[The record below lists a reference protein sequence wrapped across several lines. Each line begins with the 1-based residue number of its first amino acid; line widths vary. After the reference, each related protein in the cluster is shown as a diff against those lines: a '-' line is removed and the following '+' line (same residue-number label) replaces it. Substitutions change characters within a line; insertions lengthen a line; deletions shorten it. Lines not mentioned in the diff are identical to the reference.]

1 MVKLKKLAYHN
12 DDGSLDIQLWL
23 DTLAQSYPK
32 EHLDRLRHVIDL
44 VVTLGATVPTLSPQ
58 ITCLDLGLQMAALLA
73 ELSADETTLIAAL
86 TYHLIVYT
94 DFTLEDITQQIGAD
108 VANLLSGALRMDD
121 ISVLLHA
128 QSNTEE
134 NLPSRIHNLRKML
147 LAMARDVR
155 VVILKISEKMCH
167 LRAASHL
174 DANFRKRI
182 ATEVKEIY
190 APLTNRLG
198 LGHLKWE
205 MEDSVF
211 RYLQEA
217 EYKSLAKALDQKR
230 IEREEYIA
238 AFQESFHMLLK
249 DLHLERY
256 ELSGRAKH
264 LYSIYRKMTRKK
276 VGLEKIY
283 DSFAVRVLVPD
294 VHDCYKVLSLVHEQW
309 TPISEEFDD
318 YIARPKENGYQSL
331 HTAVVGPDNKNIEVQ
346 IRTFDMHEVSE
357 LGVAAHWKYK
367 EGATPKNDY
376 EDKIAW
382 LRQLIAWQ
390 SDYLHQD
397 NHDELFQTT
406 SLFDDRV
413 YVFTP
418 EGDIIDLITG
428 STPIDFAYHVHSE
441 VGHRCK
447 GAKVN
452 DKIVPLSY
460 TLQTGDRVSII
471 TGKVAH
477 PSLDWLDPKAGFVH
491 TSKARAKILQWFK
504 AQNYQQ
510 HVTEGMAF
518 LNETAKREHLK
529 LPPLLPIAEA
539 LHFKN
544 IDDMLAALGG
554 GYLKM
559 AQILNKIIAAQ
570 PSHEEAYEIPS
581 KAPATTAKA
590 KAAAKDD
597 ISVYGLHDLL
607 HTIAKCCKPIPG
619 DPIVGFITQ
628 QRGITVHHQDC
639 RSLLQ
644 LSSKERIIAVD
655 WSNNNATQ
663 YSVEL
668 RILAYPH
675 QDLIKNIIALV
686 SQEKVYLTRI
696 NNAQTENKMKID
708 LLVEVKSS
716 EQLQHFIQQLR
727 NMPNVDQ
734 VERLMA
740 V

>member
-23 DTLAQSYPK
+23 DKLAQSYPK

-44 VVTLGATVPTLSPQ
+44 VLTLGASVPTLSSNL
-58 ITCLDLGLQMAALLA
+58 TCLELGLQMAALLA

-86 TYHLIVYT
+86 TYPLVVYT
-94 DFTLEDITQQIGAD
+94 DFNLEDITQQIGAD
-108 VANLLSGALRMDD
+108 VSSLIAGALRMDD
-121 ISVLLHA
+121 ISTLLHA
-128 QSNTEE
+128 PSNTEG

-147 LAMARDVR
+147 LAMAKDVR

-167 LRAASHL
+167 LRAARHL
-174 DANFRKRI
+174 DESFRKRI

-211 RYLQEA
+211 RYLQEP
-217 EYKSLAKALDQKR
+217 EYKALAKALDQKR
-230 IEREEYIA
+230 IEREEYIV
-238 AFQESFHMLLK
+238 AFQENFHALLK
-249 DLHLERY
+249 NLNLERY
-256 ELSGRAKH
+256 ELSGRVKH
-264 LYSIYRKMTRKK
+264 LYSIYRKMTRKN

-294 VHDCYKVLSLVHEQW
+294 VHDCYKVLSLVHAQW
-309 TPISEEFDD
+309 SPISEEFDD
-318 YIARPKENGYQSL
+318 YIAKPKENGYQSL

-346 IRTFDMHEVSE
+346 IRTFAMHEVSE

-367 EGATPKNDY
+367 EGATLKNDY

-382 LRQLIAWQ
+382 LRQLLAWQ

-397 NHDELFQTT
+397 NRDELFQTA

-418 EGDIIDLITG
+418 EGDIIDLIKG

-447 GAKVN
+447 GAKIN
-452 DKIVPLSY
+452 GKIVPLSY

-471 TGKVAH
+471 TGKMAH
-477 PSLDWLDPKAGFVH
+477 PSLDWLDPKAAFV
-491 TSKARAKILQWFK
+491 TSSKARAKILQWFK
-504 AQNYQQ
+504 AQNYQD
-510 HVTEGMAF
+510 HVAEGMAF

-529 LPPLLPIAEA
+529 LPPLLPLATA

-554 GYLKM
+554 GYLKI
-559 AQILNKIIAAQ
+559 AQVLNKIATAQ
-570 PSHEEAYEIPS
+570 ESKDEHQETSS
-581 KAPATTAKA
+581 KAPTATAKA
-590 KAAAKDD
+590 STKDD
-597 ISVYGLHDLL
+597 ISVYGLRDLL

-619 DPIVGFITQ
+619 DPIAGFITQ
-628 QRGITVHHQDC
+628 QRGITVHHQGC
-639 RSLLQ
+639 RSLQQ
-644 LSSKERIIAVD
+644 LRNKERIIAVD
-655 WSNNNATQ
+655 WHNNNASQ

-668 RILAYPH
+668 RIFAYPQ
-675 QDLIKNIIALV
+675 QDLIKDITALG
-686 SQEKVYLTRI
+686 SQEKVSLTRI
-696 NNAQTENKMKID
+696 NSVRMDNKIKID
-708 LLVEVKSS
+708 ILVEVKSS
-716 EQLQHFIQQLR
+716 EQLQHFIQHLR
-727 NMPNVDQ
+727 NMPDIDQ

>member
-1 MVKLKKLAYHN
+1 MVKLKKRAYHHE
-12 DDGSLDIQLWL
+12 DGSLNIQLWL
-23 DTLAQSYPK
+23 ETLAQSYPK
-32 EHLDRLRHVIDL
+32 EHLDRLRQVIDL
-44 VVTLGATVPTLSPQ
+44 VITLGEQVPALSEHH
-58 ITCLDLGLQMAALLA
+58 TCLDLGLEMAALLA

-86 TYHLIVYT
+86 TYHIVVYT
-94 DFTLEDITQQIGAD
+94 DFSLDDISQQVGTD
-108 VANLLSGALRMDD
+108 VSALIAGALRMDD

-128 QSNTEE
+128 QSNTAE

-147 LAMARDVR
+147 LAMAKDVR

-167 LRAASHL
+167 LRAASQL
-174 DANFRKRI
+174 DVTFRKRI

-211 RYLQEA
+211 RYLQESD
-217 EYKSLAKALDQKR
+217 YKALAKALDQKR

-238 AFQESFHMLLK
+238 HFQETLRSLL
-249 DLHLERY
+249 DPLHLERY

-276 VGLEKIY
+276 VNLDKIY

-309 TPISEEFDD
+309 TAISEEFDD

-331 HTAVVGPDNKNIEVQ
+331 HTAVIGPDSKNVEVQ
-346 IRTFDMHEVSE
+346 IRTFAMHEVSE

-367 EGATPKNDY
+367 EGAGPTTDY
-376 EDKIAW
+376 ENKIAW

-390 SDYLHQD
+390 SDYLYQD
-397 NHDELFQTT
+397 NRDKLFETA

-418 EGDIIDLITG
+418 EGDIVDLTKG
-428 STPIDFAYHVHSE
+428 ATPIDFAYHVHSE

-447 GAKVN
+447 GAKIN
-452 DKIVPLSY
+452 DKMVPLSY

-471 TGKVAH
+471 TGKNAH
-477 PSLDWLDPKAGFVH
+477 PSLDWLDLKANFVT

-504 AQNYQQ
+504 AQNYQE
-510 HVTEGMAF
+510 HVAEGMAF
-518 LNETAKREHLK
+518 LNEMVKRDHLK

-539 LHFKN
+539 LHFKS
-544 IDDMLAALGG
+544 IDDMFAALGNG
-554 GYLKM
+554 HLKI
-559 AQILNKIIAAQ
+559 AQILNKIVLPTSNTDEHHGTLHKMA
-570 PSHEEAYEIPS
+570 
-581 KAPATTAKA
+581 ATTHHNAKN
-590 KAAAKDD
+590 D
-597 ISVYGLHDLL
+597 ISVYGLNDLL
-607 HTIAKCCKPIPG
+607 HSIAKCCKPIPG

-639 RSLLQ
+639 RSLQQLQ
-644 LSSKERIIAVD
+644 AKERIITVD
-655 WSNNNATQ
+655 WRDNNATQ

-668 RILAYPH
+668 RIMAYP
-675 QDLIKNIIALV
+675 QYDLIKDITALI
-686 SQEKVYLTRI
+686 SQEKVYLKRI
-696 NNAQTENKMKID
+696 NTSESDNKIRFD
-708 LLVEVKSS
+708 VLIEVKGA
-716 EQLQHFIQQLR
+716 EHLQHFIQQLR
-727 NMPNVDQ
+727 HMPDVITVD
-734 VERLMA
+734 RLMA

>member
-23 DTLAQSYPK
+23 DKLALSYPK
-32 EHLDRLRHVIDL
+32 EHLDRLRQTIDL
-44 VVTLGATVPTLSPQ
+44 VITLGATGPTLSPNL
-58 ITCLDLGLQMAALLA
+58 TCLTLGLQMAALLA

-86 TYHLIVYT
+86 TYPLIVYT
-94 DFTLEDITQQIGAD
+94 DLTLEDITQQIGAD
-108 VANLLSGALRMDD
+108 VSSLIAGALRMDD

-128 QSNTEE
+128 HSNTEE

-167 LRAASHL
+167 LRAARDL
-174 DANFRKRI
+174 DAHFRKRI

-211 RYLQEA
+211 RYLQET

-230 IEREEYIA
+230 IEREEYIVT
-238 AFQESFHMLLK
+238 FQESFHALLK
-249 DLHLERY
+249 ELNLERY
-256 ELSGRAKH
+256 ELAGRAKH
-264 LYSIYRKMTRKK
+264 LYSIHRKMTRKN

-318 YIARPKENGYQSL
+318 YIAKPKGNGYQSL
-331 HTAVVGPDNKNIEVQ
+331 HTAVVGPEYKNIEVQ
-346 IRTFDMHEVSE
+346 IRTFAMHEVSE

-382 LRQLIAWQ
+382 LRQLLAWQ
-390 SDYLHQD
+390 SDYLHQG
-397 NHDELFQTT
+397 NRDELFQTT
-406 SLFDDRV
+406 TLFDDRV

-418 EGDIIDLITG
+418 EGDIIDLIKG

-452 DKIVPLSY
+452 EKIVPLSY
-460 TLQTGDRVSII
+460 ALQTGDRVSII

-477 PSLDWLDPKAGFVH
+477 PSLDWLDPKAAFV
-491 TSKARAKILQWFK
+491 TSSKARAKILQWFK
-504 AQNYQQ
+504 SQNYQE

-529 LPPLLPIAEA
+529 LPPLLPIATS

-554 GYLKM
+554 GSLKM
-559 AQILNKIIAAQ
+559 AQILNKFAATLASKDEH
-570 PSHEEAYEIPS
+570 PETPS
-581 KAPATTAKA
+581 KAHAVASKTS
-590 KAAAKDD
+590 AKDD
-597 ISVYGLHDLL
+597 ISVYGLRDLL

-619 DPIVGFITQ
+619 DPIAGFITQ

-639 RSLLQ
+639 RSLQ
-644 LSSKERIIAVD
+644 QMRSKERIIAVD
-655 WSNNNATQ
+655 WHNNNATQ

-668 RILAYPH
+668 RILAYPRH
-675 QDLIKNIIALV
+675 DLIKDITALV

-696 NNAQTENKMKID
+696 NSSQMDNKIRVD

-716 EQLQHFIQQLR
+716 EQLQHFIQHLR
-727 NMPNVDQ
+727 NMPDIAQVD
-734 VERLMA
+734 RLMA
-740 V
+740 

>member
-23 DTLAQSYPK
+23 DTLAQNYPK
-32 EHLDRLRHVIDL
+32 EHLDRLRHAIDL
-44 VVTLGATVPTLSPQ
+44 VITLGASVPTLSPKLS
-58 ITCLDLGLQMAALLA
+58 CLDLGLQMAAILA
-73 ELSADETTLIAAL
+73 ELYADETTLIAAL
-86 TYHLIVYT
+86 TYHLVVYA
-94 DFTLEDITQQIGAD
+94 DFALEDISQQIGAD
-108 VANLLSGALRMDD
+108 VANLIAGALRMDD

-128 QSNTEE
+128 KSNTEE

-147 LAMARDVR
+147 LAMAQDVR
-155 VVILKISEKMCH
+155 VVILKISEKMCY

-174 DANFRKRI
+174 DTSFRKRI

-217 EYKSLAKALDQKR
+217 DYKSLAKTLDQKR
-230 IEREEYIA
+230 IEREDYITS
-238 AFQESFHMLLK
+238 FQKDFHVLLK
-249 DLHLERY
+249 PLNLERY
-256 ELSGRAKH
+256 ELAGRAKH
-264 LYSIYRKMTRKK
+264 LYSIYRKMTRKN
-276 VGLEKIY
+276 VGFEKIY

-309 TPISEEFDD
+309 TPISVEFDD
-318 YIARPKENGYQSL
+318 YIAKPKENGYQSL
-331 HTAVVGPDNKNIEVQ
+331 HTAVVGPDNKSIEVQ
-346 IRTFDMHEVSE
+346 IRTFGMHEVSE

-397 NHDELFQTT
+397 NRNELFQTT

-418 EGDIIDLITG
+418 EGDIIDLIKG

-447 GAKVN
+447 GAKIN
-452 DKIVPLSY
+452 GKIVPLSY

-471 TGKVAH
+471 TGKIAH
-477 PSLDWLDPKAGFVH
+477 PSLDWLDLKAAFV
-491 TSKARAKILQWFK
+491 TSSKARAKISQWFK
-504 AQNYQQ
+504 SQNHQQ

-518 LNETAKREHLK
+518 LNETAKRDHLK
-529 LPPLLPIAEA
+529 LPPLLPIATA

-544 IDDMLAALGG
+544 TDDMLAALGG

-570 PSHEEAYEIPS
+570 SNHEEPQEKPR
-581 KAPATTAKA
+581 KATPKTL
-590 KAAAKDD
+590 AKDD
-597 ISVYGLHDLL
+597 ISVYGLHDVL
-607 HTIAKCCKPIPG
+607 HSIAKCCKPIPG

-628 QRGITVHHQDC
+628 QRGITVHHQAC
-639 RSLLQ
+639 RSLQQ
-644 LSSKERIIAVD
+644 LRSKERIIAVD
-655 WSNNNATQ
+655 WSHHNAAQ
-663 YSVEL
+663 YSVDL
-668 RILAYPH
+668 RILAYPQ
-675 QDLIKNIIALV
+675 QDLIKDITALV
-686 SQEKVYLTRI
+686 SQEKVYLARI
-696 NNAQTENKMKID
+696 NTAQTENKIRID
-708 LLVEVKSS
+708 LLVEVKSA
-716 EQLQHFIQQLR
+716 EQLQHFIQKLR
-727 NMPNVDQ
+727 NLRDVAQ
-734 VERLMA
+734 VERLIA
-740 V
+740 

>member
-1 MVKLKKLAYHN
+1 MVKLKKLAYYN

-32 EHLDRLRHVIDL
+32 EHLDRLRRMIDL
-44 VVTLGATVPTLSPQ
+44 VITLGATKPTLSPNL
-58 ITCLDLGLQMAALLA
+58 TCLALGLQMAALLA

-86 TYHLIVYT
+86 TYPLIVYT
-94 DFTLEDITQQIGAD
+94 DLTLEDITQQIGAD
-108 VANLLSGALRMDD
+108 VSHLVAGALRMDD

-128 QSNTEE
+128 QSNTAE
-134 NLPSRIHNLRKML
+134 NLPSRVHNLRKML
-147 LAMARDVR
+147 LAMAKDVR

-167 LRAASHL
+167 LRAARDL
-174 DANFRKRI
+174 DANFRRRI

-238 AFQESFHMLLK
+238 AFQKSFHELLK
-249 DLHLERY
+249 SLNLERY

-264 LYSIYRKMTRKK
+264 LYSIYRKMMRKN

-318 YIARPKENGYQSL
+318 YIAKPKENGYQSL
-331 HTAVVGPDNKNIEVQ
+331 HTAVVGPNHKNIEVQ
-346 IRTFDMHEVSE
+346 IRTFSMHEVSE

-397 NHDELFQTT
+397 NRDELFKTT
-406 SLFDDRV
+406 TLFDDRV

-418 EGDIIDLITG
+418 EGDIVDLVKG

-460 TLQTGDRVSII
+460 TLQTGDRISII
-471 TGKVAH
+471 TGKEAH
-477 PSLDWLDPKAGFVH
+477 PSLDWLDPKAAFV
-491 TSKARAKILQWFK
+491 TSSRARAKILQWFK

-510 HVTEGMAF
+510 HVMDGMAF
-518 LNETAKREHLK
+518 LNESAKREHVK
-529 LPPLLPIAEA
+529 LPPLLPIATA
-539 LHFKN
+539 LHFKTV
-544 IDDMLAALGG
+544 DDMLAALGG
-554 GYLKM
+554 GSLKI
-559 AQILNKIIAAQ
+559 AQILNKIAAVQ
-570 PSHEEAYEIPS
+570 THPEEPTETLLKMP
-581 KAPATTAKA
+581 TAHK
-590 KAAAKDD
+590 KTSAKDD
-597 ISVYGLHDLL
+597 ISVYGLQDLL

-628 QRGITVHHQDC
+628 QRGITVHHQNC
-639 RSLLQ
+639 RSLQQ
-644 LSSKERIIAVD
+644 LRSKERIIMVD
-655 WSNNNATQ
+655 WNSHNAAQ
-663 YSVEL
+663 YNVEL
-668 RILAYPH
+668 RILAYQR
-675 QDLIKNIIALV
+675 QDLIKDITALV

-696 NNAQTENKMKID
+696 NSVHLENRIKVDI
-708 LLVEVKSS
+708 LIEVKSS

-727 NMPNVDQ
+727 HIPDVDQ

-740 V
+740 I

>member
-1 MVKLKKLAYHN
+1 MVKLKRLAYHN
-12 DDGSLDIQLWL
+12 DDGSLDVQLWL
-23 DTLAQSYPK
+23 DKLAQHYPQ

-44 VVTLGATVPTLSPQ
+44 AITLGATAPTLSPNV
-58 ITCLDLGLQMAALLA
+58 TCLTLGLQMAALLA

-86 TYHLIVYT
+86 TYPLIVYT
-94 DFTLEDITQQIGAD
+94 DFTLEDITQQIGFD
-108 VANLLSGALRMDD
+108 VSSLIAGALRMDD

-167 LRAASHL
+167 LRAARDL
-174 DANFRKRI
+174 DATFRKRI

-211 RYLQEA
+211 RYLQET

-238 AFQESFHMLLK
+238 AFQESFHVLLK
-249 DLHLERY
+249 DLNLERY
-256 ELSGRAKH
+256 ELTGRAKH
-264 LYSIYRKMTRKK
+264 LYSIHRKMTRKK

-309 TPISEEFDD
+309 IPISEEFDD
-318 YIARPKENGYQSL
+318 YIAKPKENGYQSL

-346 IRTFDMHEVSE
+346 IRTFGMHEVSE
-357 LGVAAHWKYK
+357 LGMAAHWKYK

-390 SDYLHQD
+390 SDYLHQENRD
-397 NHDELFQTT
+397 TLFQTT

-418 EGDIIDLITG
+418 EGDIIDLIKG

-452 DKIVPLSY
+452 DKIVALSY
-460 TLQTGDRVSII
+460 ALQTGDRVSII

-477 PSLDWLDPKAGFVH
+477 PSLDWLDPKAAFV
-491 TSKARAKILQWFK
+491 TSSKARAKVLQWFK
-504 AQNYQQ
+504 AQNYQE

-518 LNETAKREHLK
+518 LNETAKREHIK

-544 IDDMLAALGG
+544 TDDMLAALGG
-554 GYLKM
+554 GALKM
-559 AQILNKIIAAQ
+559 AQILNKIAASRTNKDE
-570 PSHEEAYEIPS
+570 SHETPS
-581 KAPATTAKA
+581 KASTATSKPSAKN
-590 KAAAKDD
+590 D

-619 DPIVGFITQ
+619 DPIAGFITQ

-639 RSLLQ
+639 RSLQ
-644 LSSKERIIAVD
+644 QMRSKERIIAVD
-655 WSNNNATQ
+655 WHNNNATQ

-668 RILAYPH
+668 RILAYP
-675 QDLIKNIIALV
+675 QPDLIKDITALV

-696 NNAQTENKMKID
+696 NSSQMDNKIRID
-708 LLVEVKSS
+708 LLLEVKSAA
-716 EQLQHFIQQLR
+716 QLQHFTQQLR
-727 NMPNVDQ
+727 NMPDVTQ